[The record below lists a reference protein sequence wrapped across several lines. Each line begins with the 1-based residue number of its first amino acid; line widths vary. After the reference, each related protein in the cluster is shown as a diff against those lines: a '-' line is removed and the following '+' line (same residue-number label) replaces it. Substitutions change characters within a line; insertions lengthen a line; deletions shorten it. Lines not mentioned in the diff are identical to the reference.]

1 VTGVTT
7 IAIREETRRRLLR
20 VAADLQKE
28 RGERCDFDSVIA
40 HLIDTY
46 ERQKVDVKAWRQFA
60 EPIRGVDFDALYR
73 ELLQERRLDNDRR
86 G

>member
-1 VTGVTT
+1 MTT
-7 IAIREETRRRLLR
+7 IAIREETRRRLLQ

-40 HLIDTY
+40 HLIDAY

-60 EPIRGVDFDALYR
+60 KPIPGIDFDALYR
-73 ELLQERRLDNDRR
+73 DLLQERRLDNDRR

>member
-1 VTGVTT
+1 MTT
-7 IAIREETRRRLLR
+7 ISIREETRRRLLR

-40 HLIDTY
+40 HLIDAY
-46 ERQKVDVKAWRQFA
+46 ERQQVDVKAWRQFVK
-60 EPIRGVDFDALYR
+60 PVPGVDFDALYR
-73 ELLQERRLDNDRR
+73 GLLQERRLDHDRR